1 MARIKTTPA
10 KTPPTTI
17 AHALISPQMTAH
29 FGLFGLALVAVSLL
43 YLVGANWLLLP
54 DMVKIAI
61 PMAVLVLSAVV
72 SLRTAVVWMSA
83 LHTVCALMAGLLL
96 AVIGQIY
103 QTGAD
108 SLWLFVLWS
117 LLIVPWLYRANDGAM
132 VLLMVVSQIA
142 LWLTVD
148 QMAWD
153 EHWYPAWAMVLLL
166 GVWRV
171 FGRCRLSWLVA
182 LGLSM
187 IAVYTA
193 SIDWDELSAAQLFC
207 TLMVIISPWLFA
219 LWARVRLSASEQTAS
234 IAIGAVGGALAVF
247 CAVVT
252 GFEME
257 SLLGI
262 TILAHVWFGVLA
274 YAIYQHFGSKLT
286 QVQTAL
292 LAVGGWLSSLFALI
306 WLVVDVLMGV
316 SSVWVNAVYALV
328 VLMLGFGVL
337 IKWQYSAYARH
348 LGYAL
353 VIVGMGLVAYLLLDQ
368 LKQNSLWAL
377 MAAQACVLVLLWR
390 CRVHWLY
397 LLVHTMLLYLS
408 MVVQSFGA
416 FDRLADYEHLS
427 PSGVRLYALGLLPV
441 FLLSKQAW
449 LVRAHLSWRC
459 AACLVLS
466 VVAGFGAYF
475 GVAGHQLD
483 NQVMAALP
491 LLILFGV
498 LLARLPMSV
507 MLWLLPLGM
516 VAGFGYGHLLAVLMV
531 LGVAVMRRDYLV
543 YALALMVGIGL
554 LWLFYYQLSLPFLVK
569 FATIFVSGVVV
580 LTMGI
585 LLDRQVSIESVKGV
599 SV

>member
-10 KTPPTTI
+10 KTPSTTI

-43 YLVGANWLLLP
+43 YLVGANWLLLS

-61 PMAVLVLSAVV
+61 PMAVLMLSAVA
-72 SLRTAVVWMSA
+72 SLRTAGVWMSA

-96 AVIGQIY
+96 AVIGQVY

-117 LLIVPWLYRANDGAM
+117 LLIVPWLYRVNDGAM

-148 QMAWD
+148 QMAWN
-153 EHWYPAWAMVLLL
+153 EYWYPAWAMVLLL
-166 GVWRV
+166 GGWRV

-193 SIDWDELSAAQLFC
+193 SVDWSRLSAAQLFC
-207 TLMVIISPWLFA
+207 TLMVVVSPWLFA

-234 IAIGAVGGALAVF
+234 IAIGVVGGALAVF
-247 CAVVT
+247 GAVVM
-252 GFEME
+252 GLEIH
-257 SLLGI
+257 SLLVI
-262 TILAHVWFGVLA
+262 TILAHVWFGALA
-274 YAIYQHFGSKLT
+274 FGIYQHFGQNLAK
-286 QVQTAL
+286 VQTAL

-328 VLMLGFGVL
+328 VLMLGFGGL

-353 VIVGMGLVAYLLLDQ
+353 VIVGMGLVAYTLLDQ

-377 MAAQACVLVLLWR
+377 MAVQACVLVLLWR

-397 LLVHTMLLYLS
+397 LLVHTMALYLS
-408 MVVQSFGA
+408 MVVQSFGS

-427 PSGVRLYALGLLPV
+427 PSGVGLYALGLLPV

-449 LVRAHLSWRC
+449 LVRAHLSWRW

-507 MLWLLPLGM
+507 MLWLLPLGV

-580 LTMGI
+580 LTMGV
-585 LLDRQVSIESVKGV
+585 LLDRQVSAESIKGV